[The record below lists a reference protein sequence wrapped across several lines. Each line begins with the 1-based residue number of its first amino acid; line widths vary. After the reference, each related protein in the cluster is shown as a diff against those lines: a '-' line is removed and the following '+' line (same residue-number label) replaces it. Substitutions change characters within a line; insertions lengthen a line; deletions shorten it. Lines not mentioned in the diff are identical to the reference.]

1 MTTRRRVARR
11 PKWRGA
17 ARNFSLRRKIALLA
31 ALAVGLSAAGVAAY
45 LLVGS
50 SEPSGPPRAAIVDQ
64 LSLTFPNQAFVE
76 EATRTLEQAG
86 YVVDYYP
93 GEQVTVDF
101 YRDLPTRDYD
111 MLVVRAHSA
120 QAIDN
125 EIAVDEFLFSSEPY
139 SKTKYLDEQRDRR
152 LTVAYALET
161 DARSLGRAELQ
172 EAIKKAPK
180 YFGVASGFI
189 ESSTRGDFEDA
200 TVVLMGCDV
209 LSLKRLAGAF
219 VGKGAD
225 AVVGWDNSVSAGHT
239 DAATTRFL
247 RHLVTDGRTV
257 DEAVAQ
263 TMDEVGP
270 DPVYGAKLL
279 LYAPE
284 S

>member
-11 PKWRGA
+11 PMWRGV

-93 GEQVTVDF
+93 GDQVTVDF
-101 YRDLPTRDYD
+101 YRDLPTHDYD
-111 MLVVRAHSA
+111 MLLVRAHSA

-172 EAIKKAPK
+172 EAIRTAPK
-180 YFGVASGFI
+180 FFGVASGFI

-209 LSLKRLAGAF
+209 LSLKRLAGA
-219 VGKGAD
+219 VGGKSAHP
-225 AVVGWDNSVSAGHT
+225 VVGWDNSVS
-239 DAATTRFL
+239 DA
-247 RHLVTDGRTV
+247 
-257 DEAVAQ
+257 
-263 TMDEVGP
+263 
-270 DPVYGAKLL
+270 
-279 LYAPE
+279 
-284 S
+284 